1 MEVRR
6 SCCRGRPWSKA
17 CPSPDIRKNLLADHG
32 DHAMLLKPA
41 RGSLKTAGPLA
52 LSLLMA
58 ACSSVPGKVEQPTS
72 VTLAAVQKLAPHKCS
87 ASTAAVLDELG
98 VPADQIQSITY
109 DRRTTGTRSNLQ
121 GYDAWVRVSDQ
132 PGDMVLRQNRSCELF
147 ASHNAASHKVLT
159 AGQ

>member
-1 MEVRR
+1 M
-6 SCCRGRPWSKA
+6 S
-17 CPSPDIRKNLLADHG
+17 G
-32 DHAMLLKPA
+32 DHAMQTKDA
-41 RGSLKTAGPLA
+41 RGSLKTAAPLA
-52 LSLLMA
+52 LSLLLA

-87 ASTAAVLDELG
+87 ATTAAALDELG

-121 GYDAWVRVSDQ
+121 GYDVWVRVNDQ

-147 ASHNAASHKVLT
+147 ASHNAASRRVLT

>member
-1 MEVRR
+1 MQTKE
-6 SCCRGRPWSKA
+6 
-17 CPSPDIRKNLLADHG
+17 
-32 DHAMLLKPA
+32 A
-41 RGSLKTAGPLA
+41 RGSLTNAAPLA
-52 LSLLMA
+52 LSLLLA

-87 ASTAAVLDELG
+87 ATTAATLDELG

-121 GYDAWVRVSDQ
+121 GYDVWVRVNDQ

-147 ASHNAASHKVLT
+147 ASHNAASRRVLT